1 VTRNR
6 VELSAVIAE
15 VKSLR
20 FTPAGLPALDLLLDH
35 ESSVQEAGNQRDVKA
50 AVKAV
55 AFGAMA
61 ERLARQPLGS
71 VWFFSG
77 FLGAARNAKG
87 VVLHIQA
94 FEAIHIELNPS
105 D

>member
-1 VTRNR
+1 MTRNR

-35 ESSVQEAGNQRDVKA
+35 ESLVHEAGIERNVKA

-71 VWFFSG
+71 TWVFSG
-77 FLGAARNAKG
+77 FLGTTRNAKG
-87 VVLHIQA
+87 VALHIQA
-94 FEAIHIELNPS
+94 FEAIHPEPNPS
-105 D
+105 N

>member
-1 VTRNR
+1 MSRNH

-15 VKSLR
+15 VKALR
-20 FTPAGLPALDLLLDH
+20 FTPAGLPALDLLIEH
-35 ESSVQEAGNQRDVKA
+35 ESSVEEAGAQRTVKA

-61 ERLARQPLGS
+61 ERLARQPLGTAW
-71 VWFFSG
+71 VFSG
-77 FLGAARNAKG
+77 FLGTTRNAKG
-87 VVLHIQA
+87 VALHIQA
-94 FEAIHIELNPS
+94 FEAIQTAANPS